1 LKPLLHGKVGVAL
14 GSGAA
19 RGFAH
24 VGVLRGIVAAG
35 IEPDVVCGASAG
47 AVVGAVH
54 AAGRLDDFEA
64 WARGLDRRQV
74 LSLLD
79 VSMSGGALRGRR
91 MIDQIG
97 TFLPDDA
104 TIEGLPHPFAAVAT
118 DLESGREVWLQ
129 RGRLLEAIH
138 ASCALPGVVA
148 PVRIEGRWLVDGGI
162 VNPVPVALCRALGAD
177 SVIAVDLNASLLTR
191 RFRGETEPEPR
202 GSEPEPQGSE
212 SEPRGSESKGRGSEP
227 EASGDTSGSPWAF
240 QNVWSELRR
249 RFVGSQPS
257 RSGPPNPGLYDVL
270 NNTLEIMQVRITRSR
285 MAGDPPELLITPRL
299 PDFALFDLYRAAE
312 AIEEGRRACERAL
325 ATLAATDLDAVDPDA
340 DESRTP
346 PARPGSSS
354 RPRRGPEHGP

>member
-177 SVIAVDLNASLLTR
+177 SVIAVDLNAALLTR
-191 RFRGETEPEPR
+191 RFRGESDRPAPH
-202 GSEPEPQGSE
+202 
-212 SEPRGSESKGRGSEP
+212 P
-227 EASGDTSGSPWAF
+227 EAAPEDADESGSPWAF
-240 QNVWSELRR
+240 QNAWSELRR
-249 RFVGSQPS
+249 RFVGPRTHAPQ
-257 RSGPPNPGLYDVL
+257 GPPSPGLYDVL

-285 MAGDPPELLITPRL
+285 MAGDPPELIVTPRL
-299 PDFALFDLYRAAE
+299 PDFALFDLYRAGE
-312 AIEEGRRACERAL
+312 AIDEGHRAAELAL
-325 ATLAATDLDAVDPDA
+325 ATLALAQGEGDAADP
-340 DESRTP
+340 ESK
-346 PARPGSSS
+346 
-354 RPRRGPEHGP
+354 PEA